1 MAEPPAD
8 ADDDTSA
15 RPSTPRW
22 VKVFGVIALVL
33 VLLVVG
39 VLLFGGG
46 EHGPGRHG
54 PSGGTGGQT
63 APSSAIEGT
72 PPGGGAGNASA
83 GVEDG
88 VELVVT
94 AQRSGGSN

>member
-1 MAEPPAD
+1 MAEPPANTG
-8 ADDDTSA
+8 DDTRA
-15 RPSTPRW
+15 RPGTPRW
-22 VKVFGVIALVL
+22 VKVFGIIALVL
-33 VLLVVG
+33 ILLVVG
-39 VLLFGGG
+39 VLLFGGA

-54 PSGGTGGQT
+54 PSGGTDGQT

-72 PPGGGAGNASA
+72 PPDGGAGNAGA